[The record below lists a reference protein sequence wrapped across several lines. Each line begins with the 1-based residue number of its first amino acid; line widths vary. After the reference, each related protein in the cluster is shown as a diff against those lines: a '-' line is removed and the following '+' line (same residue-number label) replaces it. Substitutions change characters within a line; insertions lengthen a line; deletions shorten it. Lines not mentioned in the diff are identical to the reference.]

1 MWKEEFG
8 DEVYEVISSFLPVG
22 REIIEY
28 IANAPGID
36 EEFALSYIYKIYKA
50 GDYDLI
56 VWDTAPA
63 GGTLSL
69 IKLQDKLYRHLG
81 EAARL
86 YIRVRKALDT
96 LTKGRVKRDPLTL
109 IAKWETLAQD
119 VLDMLKDK
127 RTYSIVVTIPE
138 ALGVNQTERV
148 VKELESFGVRVGRI
162 LVNFVLPDEALT
174 SGFYKKRSEMQR
186 RYIEVLEERFSDGIK
201 VSALPL
207 LPFEVKGLEAL
218 RNVASLLF

>member
-1 MWKEEFG
+1 MLR
-8 DEVYEVISSFLPVG
+8 DE
-22 REIIEY
+22 
-28 IANAPGID
+28 
-36 EEFALSYIYKIYKA
+36 
-50 GDYDLI
+50 
-56 VWDTAPA
+56 
-63 GGTLSL
+63 
-69 IKLQDKLYRHLG
+69 
-81 EAARL
+81 
-86 YIRVRKALDT
+86 
-96 LTKGRVKRDPLTL
+96 
-109 IAKWETLAQD
+109 
-119 VLDMLKDK
+119 